1 MSVHLDAL
9 VLDALDPVAL
19 ASFWATALR
28 WEVSEAGPDR
38 AVVSPTDGT
47 TFHLSI
53 ERVAHPKLG
62 QNRIH
67 LDLTTSSLADQVDSV
82 ATLLA
87 LGARRIDIGQDPDDD
102 HEVLADP
109 EGNEFCIIGPTNR
122 FLAGC
127 GRLGAVNCDGTR
139 ELGVFWS
146 EAFGL
151 PLVWDQ
157 DEETAIRVPGTSESM
172 ITWSG
177 PPLMPRQGPD
187 RHRFRVRP
195 AAGSSAEAEME
206 RLLALGASRP
216 SADQGRPG
224 AVLIDP
230 DGNEFTL
237 VG

>member
-1 MSVHLDAL
+1 MSVHLDA
-9 VLDALDPVAL
+9 
-19 ASFWATALR
+19 SSSTRSTSWHWR
-28 WEVSEAGPDR
+28 RSGRRRQWEVSEAGPDR

-62 QNRIH
+62 QEPIH

-87 LGARRIDIGQDPDDD
+87 LGAPPDRHRPGPRRRPRGARRSGGQR
-102 HEVLADP
+102 VLHHRTDQ
-109 EGNEFCIIGPTNR
+109 R

-139 ELGVFWS
+139 RLGVFWS

-151 PLVWDQ
+151 PWCGS

-172 ITWSG
+172 IT
-177 PPLMPRQGPD
+177 
-187 RHRFRVRP
+187 
-195 AAGSSAEAEME
+195 
-206 RLLALGASRP
+206 
-216 SADQGRPG
+216 
-224 AVLIDP
+224 
-230 DGNEFTL
+230 
-237 VG
+237 